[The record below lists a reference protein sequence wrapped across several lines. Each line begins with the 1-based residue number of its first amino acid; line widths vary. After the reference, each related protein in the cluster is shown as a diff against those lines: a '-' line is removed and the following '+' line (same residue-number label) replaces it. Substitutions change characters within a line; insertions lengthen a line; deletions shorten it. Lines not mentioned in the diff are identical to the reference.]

1 MSWNEKWKELS
12 CHKFL
17 ITANGKI
24 FSKELSLLLLL
35 LLFQK
40 IPCFHIWKN
49 VFRKKHLKILF
60 GHLSSTKLKTTLDFW
75 PRCLP
80 KQMQPFLAKI
90 NLEWCLSTNFTHC
103 VKRARIR
110 NYFGPYFPAFGLNA
124 ERYSVSLRTQAEWG
138 EIRTRITPN
147 TDTFYAVTFCRFS
160 SFFLYFHLENK
171 CNHEIEY
178 PQNIRNNIS

>member
-1 MSWNEKWKELS
+1 MKSEKNF
-12 CHKFL
+12 HAIKFL

-35 LLFQK
+35 LMFQK
-40 IPCFHIWKN
+40 IPRFHIWRN
-49 VFRKKHLKILF
+49 VLRKKRLKILF
-60 GHLSSTKLKTTLDFW
+60 GHLSSTEL
-75 PRCLP
+75 
-80 KQMQPFLAKI
+80 KI

-103 VKRARIR
+103 VKSARIR

-124 ERYSVSLRTQAEWG
+124 ERYSVSLRPQSEWG
-138 EIRTRITPN
+138 KIRTRITPN
-147 TDTFYAVTFCRFS
+147 TGTFYAVTFCRFS
-160 SFFLYFHLENK
+160 SFFLYFHLENN